1 MSISYFL
8 IQVSSYT
15 DGDSN
20 EPPITPVKTSRDK
33 QPTRQQTLH
42 DMVGVSSTKEVV
54 QIVKSELSPAE
65 INVVSK
71 AQYEA
76 QEAKVERAQMTLVK
90 LQSMADN
97 LDFEALPDKGA
108 LIQENLR

>member
-8 IQVSSYT
+8 IQVSSN
-15 DGDSN
+15 DGDSYN
-20 EPPITPVKTSRDK
+20 PPITPVKTSRDK

-42 DMVGVSSTKEVV
+42 DVVGVSSTKKVV
-54 QIVKSELSPAE
+54 QIVKTELPPAE
-65 INVVSK
+65 MNVVSK

-76 QEAKVERAQMTLVK
+76 QEAKVEKAQMTLAK